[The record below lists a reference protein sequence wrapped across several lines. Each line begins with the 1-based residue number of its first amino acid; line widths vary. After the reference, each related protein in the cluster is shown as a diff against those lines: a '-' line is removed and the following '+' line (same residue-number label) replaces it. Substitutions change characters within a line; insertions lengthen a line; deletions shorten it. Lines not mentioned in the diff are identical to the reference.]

1 MKHILKGHSSNS
13 VQVNLMKVLKIF
25 EDFSIIVLLCDI
37 HRKNEWEIPHA
48 VRKMCMLLIP
58 LSQPYIISY

>member
-1 MKHILKGHSSNS
+1 MEHILKGHSSNS

-25 EDFSIIVLLCDI
+25 EDFSISVLLCDT
-37 HRKNEWEIPHA
+37 HRKNEWEIPHV

-58 LSQPYIISY
+58 LSQS